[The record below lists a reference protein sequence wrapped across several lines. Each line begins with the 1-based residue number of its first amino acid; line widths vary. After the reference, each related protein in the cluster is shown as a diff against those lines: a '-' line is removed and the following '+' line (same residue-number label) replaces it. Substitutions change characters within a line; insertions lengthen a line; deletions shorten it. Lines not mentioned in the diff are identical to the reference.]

1 MLCPTQNCTNGDEM
15 PVILILGNKT
25 DLESERKIQ
34 TDMARRAAEEF
45 DTLFAEVSA
54 KTGKGI
60 EAVRN

>member
-1 MLCPTQNCTNGDEM
+1 M

-25 DLESERKIQ
+25 DLECERKIE
-34 TDMARRAAEEF
+34 TDVARRAAEEF

-60 EAVRN
+60 EAVRSKRERGRCEV